1 MAGIYLFFE
10 DSKAQGE
17 IKRTSRWIKLCP
29 SRLLNGEG
37 LPALKISVES
47 MEYTQTQS
55 YIN

>member
-1 MAGIYLFFE
+1 MAGIYLFVE

-37 LPALKISVES
+37 LPALKISVGS